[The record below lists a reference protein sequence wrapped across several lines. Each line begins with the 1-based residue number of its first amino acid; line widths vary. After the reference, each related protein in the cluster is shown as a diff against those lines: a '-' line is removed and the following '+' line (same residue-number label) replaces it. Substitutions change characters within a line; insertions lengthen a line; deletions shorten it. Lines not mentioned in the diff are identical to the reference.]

1 MNYWFNEK
9 NYLSQ
14 QKFLSYSNF
23 ANITLRTFICRMMV
37 MWVLNLEKIKILLC
51 HKMQVGVT

>member
-23 ANITLRTFICRMMV
+23 ENITLRTFICRMIV
-37 MWVLNLEKIKILLC
+37 MWVCEFRED
-51 HKMQVGVT
+51 